1 VTALGPREVP
11 RRLPPDAERILMVIT
26 FDVNEGDR
34 VAWHDVWSR
43 VRQYALEWPACSA
56 FRLGRSH
63 HTRGPM
69 VVMATWDNHEELNRF
84 VRQSNIL
91 WIDRALDYHAH
102 YAVFEMIPAERST
115 YQMEPQLAAAKRGLV
130 SERRP
135 PLPVVAGVVSGSGV
149 STRQLLRHLDGDGR
163 RRSVGT
169 NSVGG
174 GDGELV
180 RAARCGGTLQISTA
194 GK

>member
-1 VTALGPREVP
+1 MTNSTFSANAAGIGGAIESAGSNEIIEDTI

-56 FRLGRSH
+56 FRLGRTH

-102 YAVFEMIPAERST
+102 YAVFEMTPAERSSH
-115 YQMEPQLAAAKRGLV
+115 QMEPQLAAV
-130 SERRP
+130 NFME
-135 PLPVVAGVVSGSGV
+135 
-149 STRQLLRHLDGDGR
+149 
-163 RRSVGT
+163 
-169 NSVGG
+169 
-174 GDGELV
+174 
-180 RAARCGGTLQISTA
+180 
-194 GK
+194 